1 MWPFLIMIP
10 KLFPHSV
17 DTTRTCF
24 YLADNHIHCIIYAVF
39 AVCVTTAYRFL
50 VQKSLP
56 LGLFRVCAI
65 ELAFI
70 DTILLNRHLS
80 SLGSLH
86 SLRFQA
92 ACSLL
97 ALIFQVTSE
106 VFFDLSASI
115 LYLDNFYII
124 IQIFFGLKG
133 QLRENKIIIRH
144 RNCVVILDIYH
155 CSC

>member
-1 MWPFLIMIP
+1 MRCL
-10 KLFPHSV
+10 
-17 DTTRTCF
+17 RC
-24 YLADNHIHCIIYAVF
+24 
-39 AVCVTTAYRFL
+39 

-56 LGLFRVCAI
+56 LGLFRICVI
-65 ELAFI
+65 ELPLLY
-70 DTILLNRHLS
+70 TILLNRHLS

-92 ACSLL
+92 ACSLS
-97 ALIFQVTSE
+97 AVIFQVAVLTFRASKII
-106 VFFDLSASI
+106 VYLNYYWRHLGFFFY

-133 QLRENKIIIRH
+133 QLKENKIIIR
-144 RNCVVILDIYH
+144 RSNCVVILDIYH